1 MFSDF
6 LNNFILDPWR
16 LDLAPHLTALWHS
29 TLFRCIAGVVFVGF
43 LIYRNVR
50 KK

>member
-1 MFSDF
+1 MFRDF

-16 LDLAPHLTALWHS
+16 LDLAPNLEALMRS
-29 TLFRCIAGVVFVGF
+29 TLFWCIAAVVFAGL